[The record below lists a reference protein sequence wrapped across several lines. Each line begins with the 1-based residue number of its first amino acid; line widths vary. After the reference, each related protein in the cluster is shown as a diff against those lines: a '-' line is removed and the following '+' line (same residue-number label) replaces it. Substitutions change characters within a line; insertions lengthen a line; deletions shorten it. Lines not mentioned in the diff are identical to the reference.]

1 MEIINWLRGSTIAII
16 TLVRTDHPD
25 MPEEFANKPMFT
37 QWVHSG
43 NEDVIQHIN
52 GLVEGLGTHIALEAG
67 GVDNVDIDQN
77 DDLRDKTP
85 DCGLVIPEHCTI
97 FCSGFCGIWTGKEE
111 CYSLGTGIDQMGK
124 CLGRPPRDP
133 MIELLSDCK
142 WYCIIQ
148 LYIPVRV
155 PRLISHNTDSKHP
168 SGHFAGNRRSG
179 SAELIC

>member
-85 DCGLVIPEHCTI
+85 DCGLVVDI
-97 FCSGFCGIWTGKEE
+97 SG
-111 CYSLGTGIDQMGK
+111 
-124 CLGRPPRDP
+124 
-133 MIELLSDCK
+133 
-142 WYCIIQ
+142 
-148 LYIPVRV
+148 
-155 PRLISHNTDSKHP
+155 P
-168 SGHFAGNRRSG
+168 SGLYFRIYVTNFVQRPGKG
-179 SAELIC
+179 WV